1 MDLAPK
7 SGSCAVYQTKN
18 KLLHLFDNIFWYH
31 ALMSH

>member
-18 KLLHLFDNIFWYH
+18 KLLHLFDNIFGIMH
-31 ALMSH
+31 